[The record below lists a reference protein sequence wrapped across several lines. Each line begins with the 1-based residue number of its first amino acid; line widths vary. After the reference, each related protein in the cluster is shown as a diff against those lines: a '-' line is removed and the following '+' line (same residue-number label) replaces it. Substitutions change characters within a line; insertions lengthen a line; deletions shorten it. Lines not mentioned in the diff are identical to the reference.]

1 MNIHI
6 RWDGPYTYKEVL
18 GFDGNADYGLYLIT
32 GLHPSYGYGA
42 LCYIGMADQ
51 ETFSKRLRQG
61 DHNWQGD
68 MVWGDN
74 TAHLRYYLGR
84 VHKTTNTKPRA
95 DKWSTMIKQAERL
108 LIAAHLPSWNSQGIR
123 GIKEEKAK
131 EFDDIHVFN
140 WGQYATLFPE
150 VSGARHSHGLFQS
163 IEEEPMIDK

>member
-6 RWDGPYTYKEVL
+6 RWAGPYTYEEVL
-18 GFDGNADYGLYLIT
+18 GLDRDVDYGLYLIT
-32 GLHPSYGYGA
+32 GLHPSYGYDA

-51 ETFSKRLRQG
+51 QTFSKRLKQG
-61 DHNWQGD
+61 DHNWEGD

-74 TAHLRYYLGR
+74 TAHLQYYLGR
-84 VHKTTNTKPRA
+84 VHKEKNTKPRA
-95 DKWSTMIKQAERL
+95 DKWSTMIKKAERL
-108 LIAAHLPSWNSQGIR
+108 LISAHLPSWNRQGIG
-123 GIKEEKAK
+123 GISEEEAK

-150 VSGARHSHGLFQS
+150 VSGARHSWAVSKQ